1 MRVPACA
8 VRFIP
13 ELYLGTL
20 KLRSPY
26 LPWNVAEA
34 TLVHQTTGM
43 EQAVPLVKT
52 EPRDLRSW
60 VKENPCDRW
69 MSNHPQKSQMTP

>member
-1 MRVPACA
+1 
-8 VRFIP
+8 
-13 ELYLGTL
+13 
-20 KLRSPY
+20 
-26 LPWNVAEA
+26 
-34 TLVHQTTGM
+34 M